1 MASECAARAGPTGG
15 AMRTCKKGALGAIL
29 PYLRV
34 ATTERHAEGPRGA
47 EVRAHA
53 RLTRPRVLLKQNAEK
68 RASARERRQGRFRDN
83 KQRS

>member
-15 AMRTCKKGALGAIL
+15 AMRTCKKGHSV

-34 ATTERHAEGPRGA
+34 AATERHAEGPRGA